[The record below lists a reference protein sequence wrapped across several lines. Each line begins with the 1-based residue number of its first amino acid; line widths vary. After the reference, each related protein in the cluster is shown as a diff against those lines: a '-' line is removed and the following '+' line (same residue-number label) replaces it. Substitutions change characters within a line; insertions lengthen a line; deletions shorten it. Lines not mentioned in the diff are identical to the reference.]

1 MWAGQ
6 ACCTRSDLRSQELGT
21 GSGASWVSDCTAGAP
36 GSRRA
41 EVWGLYVYCT
51 YPLDDPSTW
60 AGTPDGGFSGPLPL
74 QDGYMRV
81 EAMF

>member
-1 MWAGQ
+1 
-6 ACCTRSDLRSQELGT
+6 
-21 GSGASWVSDCTAGAP
+21 
-36 GSRRA
+36 
-41 EVWGLYVYCT
+41 VWGLYVYCT